1 MMEFVLSRVW
11 MVIAGLAVMAAILAS
26 FAGLNGSVER
36 GMDREGASAL
46 SSMVSDLQ
54 RSGATA
60 DLKVE
65 MRDLLGGHGSFS
77 IKRWGID
84 AGGSA
89 AFHNMV
95 ALIEGG
101 REVEAMEVGPS
112 DALMLRSVRGEV
124 QLEKISTM

>member
-11 MVIAGLAVMAAILAS
+11 AIIAGLVVMAAIMTS
-26 FAGLNGSVER
+26 FAGLNGSIER
-36 GMDREGASAL
+36 GMDHEGASAL

-65 MRDLLGGHGSFS
+65 MREMMRGHGPWTFE
-77 IKRWGID
+77 RWGVH
-84 AGGSA
+84 AGGA
-89 AFHNMV
+89 VTFHDLV
-95 ALIEGG
+95 TLIEGG
-101 REVEAMEVGPS
+101 REVGTMEVGPG
-112 DALMLRSVRGEV
+112 DALMVRSVSGEV

>member
-36 GMDREGASAL
+36 GMDREGVSAL

-60 DLKVE
+60 DLKVA

-84 AGGSA
+84 AGG
-89 AFHNMV
+89 
-95 ALIEGG
+95 
-101 REVEAMEVGPS
+101 
-112 DALMLRSVRGEV
+112 RGV
-124 QLEKISTM
+124 LTWSR

>member
-95 ALIEGG
+95 TLIEGG